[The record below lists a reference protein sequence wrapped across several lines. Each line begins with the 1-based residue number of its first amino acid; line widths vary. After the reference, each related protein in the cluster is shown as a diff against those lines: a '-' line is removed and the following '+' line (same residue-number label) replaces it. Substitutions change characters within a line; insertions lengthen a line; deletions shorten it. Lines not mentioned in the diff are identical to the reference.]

1 MGSLRL
7 PNMVA
12 RLGQAVIKGEEV
24 MARIGSVSLDT
35 GSQYVVLTGPGK
47 LHFRISGADNVRIAF
62 DQFSLDN
69 GPYFTLDNGTTYIYD
84 EPNPFVGQ
92 NCFIR
97 ADSSTA
103 TFEWMVTGGG
113 IE

>member
-1 MGSLRL
+1 M
-7 PNMVA
+7 
-12 RLGQAVIKGEEV
+12 
-24 MARIGSVSLDT
+24 MARILSISLT
-35 GSQYVVLTGPGK
+35 TSSQYIDLTGLGK
-47 LHFRISGADNVRIAF
+47 LHMRVSGADTVRIAF

-84 EPNPFVGQ
+84 QPNPFHGQ
-92 NCFIR
+92 NCFVR

-103 TFEWMVTGGG
+103 TLEVMLTGGG